1 MFTKIYRCRSIACE
15 RNSSVQTY
23 VPGSVYY
30 PPSNYGNC
38 WDYYGYCSQAVY
50 TPGYTAEDEYALM
63 EINLYDTQD
72 DKLIWS
78 ATSETELLGSNQEQ
92 IKSYISVMVNAMV
105 EQKLLR

>member
-1 MFTKIYRCRSIACE
+1 
-15 RNSSVQTY
+15 
-23 VPGSVYY
+23 
-30 PPSNYGNC
+30 
-38 WDYYGYCSQAVY
+38 
-50 TPGYTAEDEYALM
+50 M